1 MYIQDLFESTSLT
14 DRPVV
19 NSPAFRAWFR
29 NSKVVDSS
37 GNPLP
42 VYHGTARPDRVGT
55 QFRKARATAGPMA
68 YFTDDPTVAS
78 GYATGKSDTSIDDD
92 DAMNYTN
99 WFKVAVKGVRN
110 PVSLDYAW
118 RWGIPEDE
126 KQRMR
131 ELAPRVTREDNGQ
144 IMLGDQTV
152 TGGIGNYD
160 QAIREARGNV
170 LMALIDGWLQGGVLF
185 GDEQDFLTVLKLAG
199 MTTPVI
205 YDHPNASYPA
215 VYAVYMSIQNPLVS
229 TQVPTGVLEALR
241 KVSVR
246 QKSVSLD
253 SMTYAWNKNHTDGR
267 QWFRD
272 LLDDIERTGGRNSWT
287 VVPDWVTKVL
297 KAFGYDGIH
306 DIGGKNGGDVT
317 HSVWI
322 PFEENQVK
330 SAISNTKFNPAKK
343 NIHESSR

>member
-1 MYIQDLFESTSLT
+1 MNIQDLFESTSLT

-68 YFTDDPTVAS
+68 YFTDDPTIAS
-78 GYATGKSDTSIDDD
+78 GYATGKADTSLDDD
-92 DAMNYTN
+92 SMDYTN
-99 WFKVAVKGVRN
+99 WFKVSIKGSRN
-110 PVSLDYAW
+110 PVPLDRAW
-118 RWGIPEDE
+118 LYLPQDE
-126 KQRMR
+126 KQRLR
-131 ELAPRVTREDNGQ
+131 ELAPRVTRDDDEE
-144 IMLGDQTV
+144 IVLGDETN
-152 TGGIGNYD
+152 TRGIGNYD
-160 QAIREARGNV
+160 HAIKEARGNV

-185 GDEQDFLTVLKLAG
+185 GSEQDFLTVLKLAG
-199 MTTPVI
+199 MTTPII

-229 TQVPTGVLEALR
+229 TQVPTSVVEALR

-272 LLDDIERTGGRNSWT
+272 LLDDIERTGGKNSWT

-297 KAFGYDGIH
+297 ITFGYDGIH
-306 DIGGKNGGDVT
+306 DIGGKNSGDNT

-343 NIHESSR
+343 NIHESNR